1 MMVIRKATVEDI
13 PLINKLA
20 WEVFPATYQS
30 ILTREQIEYMMEWM
44 YSYENLHRQM
54 ENEGHVFFLAC
65 DADEALGYVSVR
77 QETDDLFHLEKI
89 YIKPCCQKMHLGKK
103 LFERA
108 ISAIKEVHPEP
119 CRMELNVNRQNPALG
134 FYEHLGM
141 EKVREGDFPIGDGF
155 YMNDYIMG
163 MNL

>member
-54 ENEGHVFFLAC
+54 ENEGHVFFFSL
-65 DADEALGYVSVR
+65 
-77 QETDDLFHLEKI
+77 
-89 YIKPCCQKMHLGKK
+89 
-103 LFERA
+103 
-108 ISAIKEVHPEP
+108 
-119 CRMELNVNRQNPALG
+119 
-134 FYEHLGM
+134 
-141 EKVREGDFPIGDGF
+141 
-155 YMNDYIMG
+155 
-163 MNL
+163 